1 MNEREVSE
9 IRRRFRPD
17 KSNITHIRGCY
28 VSDKGEVL
36 SQLNQSVAM
45 MLEDERE
52 KVLGVLKRTL
62 SGSLGKNLM
71 DIAFPT
77 QQVANGEEHRLL
89 MRLRD
94 SQLEDDEAVE
104 TFFDRVRQ
112 CVSMETN
119 YLILLAHDA
128 YDVPFRGRDGFRQ
141 DDASSDVFSYILCSV
156 CPVKLTKPALS
167 YHTQEQAFHN
177 SKTDWVVCAPEL
189 GFLFPAFDDRST
201 NLYGALYYSRDI
213 ADGHE
218 GFIDTVFR
226 SEPPM
231 SAAAQKETF
240 QSILGSSLEDDC
252 SMAVVQAVH
261 AQFSDMIQEHKES
274 KEKEPLVISKPE
286 VNHVLKTCGLS
297 EERVAAFEKGF
308 DESFGAHADL
318 NPQNLVDVKRFEIH
332 TPDVKIQVNPARRD
346 LIETRVLGGAKYI
359 LIHAEEGV
367 EVNGV
372 PIEIQ

>member
-36 SQLNQSVAM
+36 SQLNQAVSL
-45 MLEDERE
+45 MLEDEKE

-62 SGSLGKNLM
+62 SGTLGKNLM
-71 DIAFPT
+71 DLSFPT
-77 QQVANGEEHRLL
+77 EQVVNGEEHKLL
-89 MRLRD
+89 MKLRD
-94 SQLEDDEAVE
+94 SRLEDEEAVE
-104 TFFDRVRQ
+104 TFFDHVRQ
-112 CVSMETN
+112 CVTMDTN
-119 YLILLAHDA
+119 YLILLAYDA
-128 YDVPFRGRDGFRQ
+128 YDVPFRGRDGARL
-141 DDASSDVFSYILCSV
+141 DDASADVFSYILCSV
-156 CPVKLTKPALS
+156 CPVKLSKSALS

-177 SKTDWVVCAPEL
+177 SKTEWIVCAPEL

-218 GFIDTVFR
+218 QFIDTVFR
-226 SEPPM
+226 SAPPM
-231 SAAAQKETF
+231 PAAAQKETF
-240 QSILGSSLEDDC
+240 QSVLGGSLEDDC

-261 AQFSDMIQEHKES
+261 AQLSGMIQEHKES
-274 KEKEPLVISKPE
+274 REKEPLVISKPE

-297 EERVAAFEKGF
+297 EARVEAFDKGF

-318 NPQNLVDVKRFEIH
+318 NPQNLVDAKRFEIS
-332 TPDVKIQVNPARRD
+332 TPDVKIQVNPERRD

-367 EVNGV
+367 EVNGI
-372 PIEIQ
+372 PIQIK

>member
-28 VSDKGEVL
+28 VSDKGEIL
-36 SQLNQSVAM
+36 SQLNQSVAL
-45 MLEDERE
+45 MLEDEKE
-52 KVLGVLKRTL
+52 KILGILKRTL

-71 DIAFPT
+71 DISFPT
-77 QQVANGEEHRLL
+77 QQVVNGEEHKRL
-89 MRLRD
+89 MKLRD
-94 SQLEDDEAVE
+94 SHLEDDEAVE
-104 TFFDRVRQ
+104 DFFDHVRES
-112 CVSMETN
+112 VSMETN
-119 YLILLAHDA
+119 YLILLAYDA
-128 YDVPFRGRDGFRQ
+128 YDVPYRGRDGGRQ
-141 DDASSDVFSYILCSV
+141 DDASADVFSYILCSV
-156 CPVKLTKPALS
+156 CPVKLSKSALS

-177 SKTDWVVCAPEL
+177 SKTDWIVCAPEL

-213 ADGHE
+213 SDGHE
-218 GFIDTVFR
+218 AFIDAVFH

-231 SAAAQKETF
+231 PAAAQKETF
-240 QSILGSSLEDDC
+240 QSVLGGSLEDDC

-274 KEKEPLVISKPE
+274 KDKEPLVISKPE

-297 EERVAAFEKGF
+297 EERVAAFDKDF

-318 NPQNLVDVKRFEIH
+318 SPQNLVDVKRFEVS
-332 TPDVKIQVNPARRD
+332 TPDVKILVSPDRRD

-359 LIHAEEGV
+359 LIRAEDGV

-372 PIEIQ
+372 PISIQ

>member
-28 VSDKGEVL
+28 VSDKGEIL
-36 SQLNQSVAM
+36 SQLNQSVAL
-45 MLEDERE
+45 MLEDEKE
-52 KVLGVLKRTL
+52 KILGILKRTL

-71 DIAFPT
+71 DISFPT
-77 QQVANGEEHRLL
+77 QQVVNGAEHKLL
-89 MRLRD
+89 MKLRD
-94 SQLEDDEAVE
+94 SHLEDDEAVE
-104 TFFDRVRQ
+104 DFFDHVRES
-112 CVSMETN
+112 VSMETN
-119 YLILLAHDA
+119 YLILLAYDA
-128 YDVPFRGRDGFRQ
+128 YDVPYRGRDGGRQ
-141 DDASSDVFSYILCSV
+141 DDASADVFSYILCSV
-156 CPVKLTKPALS
+156 CPVKLSKSALS

-177 SKTDWVVCAPEL
+177 SKTDWIVCAPEL
-189 GFLFPAFDDRST
+189 GFLFPTFDDRST

-213 ADGHE
+213 SDGHE
-218 GFIDTVFR
+218 AFIDAVFH

-231 SAAAQKETF
+231 PAAAQKETF
-240 QSILGSSLEDDC
+240 QSVLGGSLEDDC

-274 KEKEPLVISKPE
+274 KDKEPLVISKPE

-297 EERVAAFEKGF
+297 EERVAAFDKDF

-318 NPQNLVDVKRFEIH
+318 SPQNLVDVKRFEVS
-332 TPDVKIQVNPARRD
+332 TPDVKILVSPDRRD

-359 LIHAEEGV
+359 LIRAEDGV

-372 PIEIQ
+372 PISIQ